1 MTGVDGIRELFAYN
15 RAVLERYLRSLER
28 LPDAIVNRD
37 RGVGHGSIRRTFLH
51 VLAVHDAWINYVLRG
66 RLRELA
72 DRKDPRGIRSRPKI
86 REYFNQVWVGIDA
99 FLAGLS
105 DRGLRRFVRAP
116 WMPGK
121 YSVRDA
127 LFQTTFEQAHHLG
140 ELIALY
146 WQMDRPP
153 PEMVWIVTIG
163 QLRQHRGRA
172 R

>member
-1 MTGVDGIRELFAYN
+1 MTGVDEIRGLFAYN
-15 RAVLERYLRSLER
+15 RAVLERFLRSLER
-28 LPDAIVNRD
+28 LPEAVVNRD
-37 RGVGHGSIRRTFLH
+37 QGVGHGSMRRTFLH
-51 VLAVHDAWINYVLRG
+51 ILAVHDAWINYVLRG
-66 RLRELA
+66 PLRELA
-72 DRKDPRGIRSRPKI
+72 SRKDPRGIRSRPKI
-86 REYFNQVWVGIDA
+86 RKYFTQVWVGIDS

-105 DRGLRRFVRAP
+105 DRGLLRSARAP

-146 WQMDRPP
+146 WQMNRPP
-153 PEMVWIVTIG
+153 PEMVWIVTVRK
-163 QLRQHRGRA
+163 LRQREARA

>member
-1 MTGVDGIRELFAYN
+1 MTGVDEIRELFSYN
-15 RAVLERYLRSLER
+15 RTVLEKYLRSLER
-28 LPDAIVNRD
+28 LPEAIVSRD
-37 RGVGHGSIRRTFLH
+37 RGVGHGSMRRTFLH
-51 VLAVHDAWINYVLRG
+51 ILAVHDAWINYVLPG

-72 DRKDPRGIRSRPKI
+72 RRKDPRGIRSRPKI
-86 REYFNQVWVGIDA
+86 REYFNQVWTGIDA

-105 DRGLRRFVRAP
+105 NRDLLRSARAP
-116 WMPGK
+116 WMPGR

-163 QLRQHRGRA
+163 KLRQRRGRA
-172 R
+172 P